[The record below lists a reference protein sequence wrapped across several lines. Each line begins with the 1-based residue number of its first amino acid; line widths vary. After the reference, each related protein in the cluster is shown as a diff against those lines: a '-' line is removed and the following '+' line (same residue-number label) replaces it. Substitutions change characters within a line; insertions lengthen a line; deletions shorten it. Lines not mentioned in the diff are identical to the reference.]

1 MISEIIIVCNLLR
14 ERHIISN
21 IADTKHRLYN
31 VSLHHQHYLS
41 YLNCLRV
48 KEFSGAVHSLLRTYD
63 GQLTPREPGRV
74 EDQGRGFRY
83 AAMNLAALHAHFGH
97 K

>member
-1 MISEIIIVCNLLR
+1 MFLF
-14 ERHIISN
+14 SN
-21 IADTKHRLYN
+21 
-31 VSLHHQHYLS
+31 QHYLS

-97 K
+97 KWEKATLILIDFERISKPDKN